1 MDCQRVRGASN
12 CFFLGIIVGSRSRT
26 LSNAARMTLWFVRG
40 YHSLQHHRDIYHS
53 HLPAIKAAKLAPY
66 TCPTTA
72 GGFVESAHEIFGTT
86 SESLRP
92 RPQAQTTG
100 HPHAHAH
107 TQGVEVE
114 EGAQNADQRVNAHH
128 CHHQHPNEHKSPP

>member
-1 MDCQRVRGASN
+1 MLSSMAFFIGVYILSSN
-12 CFFLGIIVGSRSRT
+12 PTLGSRSRT

-92 RPQAQTTG
+92 RLICIVPELQIPRQI
-100 HPHAHAH
+100 
-107 TQGVEVE
+107 
-114 EGAQNADQRVNAHH
+114 
-128 CHHQHPNEHKSPP
+128 